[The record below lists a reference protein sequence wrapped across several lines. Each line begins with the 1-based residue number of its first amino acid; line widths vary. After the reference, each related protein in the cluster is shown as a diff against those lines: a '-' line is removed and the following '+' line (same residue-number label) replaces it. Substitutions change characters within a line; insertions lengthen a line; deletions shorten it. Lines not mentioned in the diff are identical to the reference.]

1 MREREDIVAA
11 IVAAA
16 GGQLTSWVRL
26 QKVVY
31 LLDRLGLHSG
41 FDFDYYNYGP
51 YSRDLDN
58 ATVDAQAFDLVT
70 EHFEHRKS
78 DGARY
83 SIFDVRK
90 DFDPPS
96 DVFGEL
102 GKHQAAKLVHQLAET
117 NVTVLELAATIDWLW
132 RFEEVPDWRG
142 EVERRKSSKVGGGR
156 LDRAIDLLNALD
168 LRPPEPRIAI
178 AG

>member
-16 GGQLTSWVRL
+16 GGRLTSRVRL

-31 LLDRLGLHSG
+31 LLDRLGLQSG

-51 YSRDLDN
+51 YSHDLDN
-58 ATVDAQAFDLVT
+58 ATADAQAFKLI
-70 EHFEHRKS
+70 EEQFEHRKS

-83 SIFDVRK
+83 SIFQLLENI
-90 DFDPPS
+90 DPPS
-96 DVFGEL
+96 EAFGEL
-102 GKHQAAKLVHQLAET
+102 SKDRAEKLVQKLAET

-132 RFEEVPDWRG
+132 RAEEVPNWRA
-142 EVERRKSSKVGGGR
+142 EVERRKGSKVGGGR
-156 LDRAIDLLNALD
+156 LERAIDLLQTLD
-168 LRPPEPRIAI
+168 LPPPEPRA
-178 AG
+178 ANAA

>member
-16 GGQLTSWVRL
+16 GGRLTSRVRL

-58 ATVDAQAFDLVT
+58 ATVDA
-70 EHFEHRKS
+70 
-78 DGARY
+78 
-83 SIFDVRK
+83 
-90 DFDPPS
+90 
-96 DVFGEL
+96 
-102 GKHQAAKLVHQLAET
+102 
-117 NVTVLELAATIDWLW
+117 
-132 RFEEVPDWRG
+132 
-142 EVERRKSSKVGGGR
+142 
-156 LDRAIDLLNALD
+156 
-168 LRPPEPRIAI
+168 
-178 AG
+178 